1 MADDSV
7 CDLIF
12 SACIGCEVVKQ
23 RNMSAQIRNRT
34 ADHHGYNTHLFQFW
48 LHPAS
53 VWPSAE
59 KQDKSWTQEHVFQ
72 GCCWELAHTVVQM
85 HGLSCNMRYYTGTWG
100 SLNDFDFLDDIRW
113 NIPMYFTLSWKAL
126 LVSCILCRILA
137 ALNDYNWLIMDQWPL
152 LKPKDKDSFI
162 LK

>member
-1 MADDSV
+1 MWS
-7 CDLIF
+7 
-12 SACIGCEVVKQ
+12 CETKKHGVGSESKQ
-23 RNMSAQIRNRT
+23 NRRPPWIQHT
-34 ADHHGYNTHLFQFW
+34 FFNIW

-137 ALNDYNWLIMDQWPL
+137 ALNDYNWPYNGPMAIAETQGQGLFYTEIKLCQNTPN
-152 LKPKDKDSFI
+152 SI
-162 LK
+162 